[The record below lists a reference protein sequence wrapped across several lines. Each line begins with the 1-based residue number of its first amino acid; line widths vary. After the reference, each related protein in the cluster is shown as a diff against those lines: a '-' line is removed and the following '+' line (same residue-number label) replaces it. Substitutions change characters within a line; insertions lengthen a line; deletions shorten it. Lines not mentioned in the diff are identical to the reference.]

1 MTLEMLIS
9 ITVTLH
15 LIITGIA
22 LVSLIMFIVTVFS
35 KKRYGES
42 SHSAEIG
49 YKTLFLIVI
58 TAVAPVIPL
67 VLQLFIDD
75 FMAVYVGIV
84 LSSTVICIIMIFNLI
99 EYVIT
104 K

>member
-1 MTLEMLIS
+1 
-9 ITVTLH
+9 
-15 LIITGIA
+15 
-22 LVSLIMFIVTVFS
+22 MFIVTVFS

-67 VLQLFIDD
+67 VLPLFIDD

-84 LSSTVICIIMIFNLI
+84 LGSTVICIIMIFSLI